1 MAIKRRMPAGKLE
14 DEFKKVKK
22 QCHFCQ
28 NNIKWI
34 DYKDTRLLRGFVSM
48 QAKMYPRQKSGTCAK
63 HQRMLA
69 ESVKR
74 ARFMSLMPYTIN
86 LKSNFAT
93 NG

>member
-1 MAIKRRMPAGKLE
+1 MAIKRRMPVGKLE
-14 DEFKKVKK
+14 DQFKKEKK

-34 DYKDTRLLRGFVSM
+34 DYKDTHLLRGFVSM

-86 LKSNFAT
+86 MTSNFVT
-93 NG
+93 NN

>member
-1 MAIKRRMPAGKLE
+1 MAIKRRMPIGKPE
-14 DEFKKVKK
+14 DEFKKEKK

-74 ARFMSLMPYTIN
+74 SRFMALMPYTVN
-86 LKSNFAT
+86 ETSNFVT
-93 NG
+93 NA